1 MVDTHMYTVYILKS
15 KKFKKSYVGY
25 TNDLQ
30 RRLDQHNSGQS
41 EFTSKYG
48 PWDLIY
54 SEEYNL
60 QTDAL
65 LREKYFKTKQGRK
78 FLKKLF
84 ESK

>member
-1 MVDTHMYTVYILKS
+1 MYTVYILKS